1 MCRKHLNKLFALC
14 LLLPAL
20 AQALPEDFSQ
30 EVVIVSDR
38 AEIDRQAGVV
48 IYQGEVV
55 LTQGTLRIESDR
67 LTVISNE
74 GQMEKATAE
83 GKPARYQQQ
92 ISPDTPLTHAHARRI
107 EYFAANQE
115 AILTGEAVLRQDSNE
130 ITGERIRYD
139 MNTEVISAG
148 QPAGEGEKPARIRVI
163 FQPKESSPAAT
174 GNSPAIRT
182 PAEPTPAETQP

>member
-1 MCRKHLNKLFALC
+1 MCRKHLNKLCAAA

-20 AQALPEDFSQ
+20 ASALPEDFSQ

-48 IYQGEVV
+48 IYQGDVL

-67 LTVISNE
+67 LTVVSTE
-74 GQMEKATAE
+74 GRMEKATAE
-83 GKPARYQQQ
+83 GQPARYQQQ
-92 ISPDTPLTHAHARRI
+92 INPGSPLTHAHAQRI
-107 EYFAANQE
+107 DYLAANQE
-115 AILTGEAVLRQDSNE
+115 AILIGNAVLRQDSNE

-148 QPAGEGEKPARIRVI
+148 QPAAAGEKPARIKVI
-163 FQPKESSPAAT
+163 FQPKT
-174 GNSPAIRT
+174 
-182 PAEPTPAETQP
+182 AEPATAPAPAVTVPDAPVPAETQP